1 MAIPSSR
8 EEGILYWVISLGAAI
23 GLGKL
28 LLSNEPVTPRK
39 AIGHCI
45 VSGGLGGA
53 AALIQ
58 IPLPDA
64 PLPVIVGAACALA
77 SLGASTVTMMVQKY
91 MDKKL

>member
-1 MAIPSSR
+1 MATPSTR
-8 EEGILYWVISLGAAI
+8 EEGMLYWLVAAGAII

-28 LLSNEPVTPRK
+28 LISNEPMTSRK

-45 VSGGLGGA
+45 VSGGLGGC

-64 PLPVIVGAACALA
+64 PFPVIVAAACALA
-77 SLGASTVTMMVQKY
+77 SLGASTVTLIVQKY
-91 MDKKL
+91 MEKK